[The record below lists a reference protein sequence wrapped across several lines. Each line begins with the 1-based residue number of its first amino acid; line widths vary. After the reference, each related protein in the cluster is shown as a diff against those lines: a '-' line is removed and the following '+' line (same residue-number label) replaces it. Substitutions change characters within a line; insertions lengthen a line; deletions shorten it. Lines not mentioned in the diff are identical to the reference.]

1 MEKRLFPQ
9 ISDAGKRL
17 DLFLAGALAISR
29 TMVGKIIKDG
39 GVLVNGKAAKA
50 SYRLAGDEELLV
62 SYEEPVPAEA
72 IPQNIPLVI
81 LYEDEHLIVVN
92 KPRGMVVHPAAGN
105 SDGTLVN
112 ALLGHCKNLSGIGGV
127 LRPGIVHRLD
137 KDTSGVMVV
146 AKSDVAHLGL
156 AKQFH
161 ERTIE
166 RRYIALVHGVLAKD
180 AGTISGP
187 IGRHPVHR
195 QEMAIV
201 PNGRRAVTHWR
212 CLERFP
218 RTTLIEA
225 KLETGR
231 THQIRVHFAHIGH
244 PLVGDPL
251 YGRKKEYLPI
261 EGQALHAAVLGF
273 IHPVT
278 GEKLYFETPMPD
290 VMLQVIEAARNDQEK
305 T

>member
-1 MEKRLFPQ
+1 
-9 ISDAGKRL
+9 
-17 DLFLAGALAISR
+17 
-29 TMVGKIIKDG
+29 MVGKIIKDG

-212 CLERFP
+212 CLER
-218 RTTLIEA
+218 TLIEA

>member
-1 MEKRLFPQ
+1 M
-9 ISDAGKRL
+9 
-17 DLFLAGALAISR
+17 
-29 TMVGKIIKDG
+29 
-39 GVLVNGKAAKA
+39 
-50 SYRLAGDEELLV
+50 LV

-112 ALLGHCKNLSGIGGV
+112 ALLGHCKNPSGIGGV

-166 RRYIALVHGVLAKD
+166 RRLSLVHGVLE
-180 AGTISGP
+180 TREQSRP
-187 IGRHPVHR
+187 HRRHPSPAGWPLCPTD
-195 QEMAIV
+195 E
-201 PNGRRAVTHWR
+201 AVT
-212 CLERFP
+212 
-218 RTTLIEA
+218 
-225 KLETGR
+225 
-231 THQIRVHFAHIGH
+231 IGGVWAI
-244 PLVGDPL
+244 PADGSD
-251 YGRKKEYLPI
+251 
-261 EGQALHAAVLGF
+261 
-273 IHPVT
+273 
-278 GEKLYFETPMPD
+278 
-290 VMLQVIEAARNDQEK
+290 
-305 T
+305 